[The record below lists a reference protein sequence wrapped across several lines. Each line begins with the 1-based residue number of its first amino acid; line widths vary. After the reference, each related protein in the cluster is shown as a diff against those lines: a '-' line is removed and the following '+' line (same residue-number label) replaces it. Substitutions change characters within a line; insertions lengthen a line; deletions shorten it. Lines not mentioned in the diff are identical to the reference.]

1 MVIELT
7 SEDQM
12 RLSELADAT
21 RQTATELAKEAL
33 HWFLVGQRES
43 LAAAVKEGDEDFD
56 RGDVFEHHE
65 VVAQFAD
72 VLRHA

>member
-7 SEDQM
+7 SEDEM

-21 RQTATELAKEAL
+21 RQPATELAKEAL
-33 HWFLVGQRES
+33 HWFLVGQREP
-43 LAAAVKEGDEDFD
+43 LAAAVKEGDEDFE

-72 VLRHA
+72 VLRHG